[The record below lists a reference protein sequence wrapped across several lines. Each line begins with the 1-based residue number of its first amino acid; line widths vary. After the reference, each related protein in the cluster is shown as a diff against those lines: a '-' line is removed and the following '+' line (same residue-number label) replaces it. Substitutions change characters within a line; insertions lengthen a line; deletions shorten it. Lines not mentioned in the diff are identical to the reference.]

1 MLIALG
7 GIVGVILLFGL
18 ITLTTVLLIRF
29 MWRIFFRASGYS
41 ALAGRFTADHEPQG
55 ETFTWQHLRI
65 GVVRYRFCTTMVFS
79 PEGLYLTV
87 GRNIPLLRNMAIAQ
101 HPALLI
107 PWSEVKA
114 VNPTILYLQSAIA
127 LTIGEPQIAVIAMMS
142 RFAPLVKHYTSLTV
156 R

>member
-1 MLIALG
+1 MWPVLG
-7 GIVGVILLFGL
+7 GIVGVVLLYGL
-18 ITLTTVLLIRF
+18 ILVTTLLLIRF
-29 MWRIFFRASGYS
+29 MWRIFFRCSGYA
-41 ALAGRFTADHEPQG
+41 ALAERFTADHEPQG
-55 ETFTWQHLRI
+55 DTFTWQHMRI

-114 VNPTILYLQSAIA
+114 LHPTILYLQSAVA
-127 LTIGEPQIAVIAMMS
+127 MTIGEPQVAVIAMMS
-142 RFAPLVKHYTSLTV
+142 RFAPLIEHYTSLSV

>member
-1 MLIALG
+1 MGAIIG
-7 GIVGVILLFGL
+7 GIIGV
-18 ITLTTVLLIRF
+18 VLLYGLFILAILFVIRY

-41 ALAGRFTADHEPQG
+41 ALAERFSADHEPQG

-65 GVVRYRFCTTMVFS
+65 GVVRYRFSTTMVFS

-87 GRNIPLLRNMAIAQ
+87 GRNIPFLRGMAMAQ

-114 VNPTILYLQSAIA
+114 LHPTILYLQSAVA
-127 LTIGEPQIAVIAMMS
+127 MTIGEPQVAIISMMS
-142 RFAPLVKHYTSLTV
+142 RFTPLIEHYTSLSV
-156 R
+156 H